1 MTRFGNLKLSTKL
14 SLLVA
19 VFLAGFLGFVAVS
32 QHTLGTVKVNGP
44 VYRQIVQGKDV
55 IADVLPPPEYIIESY
70 LLLHEMVDETERA
83 KILNLIERGSKL
95 RREYDERHEFWIKDL
110 AEGPLKEALVTRS
123 YRPAMAFF
131 QVRDAEYVPA
141 VLAGDHARAEALLR
155 GPLKDR
161 YEEHRAAVD
170 DVVRMATAANAEYE
184 KSAVEIIA
192 SRSSWLVAIA
202 CIVVAIVLLIAWVTH
217 RIAQSLAF
225 RLGMASHA
233 AKQVADGDL
242 TKPVEG
248 NANDEAGLLLSSIGT
263 MTRSLSGLV
272 TRVKQSSVS
281 LMSTATQISA
291 TSKQQEATVNAFTAS
306 TTEIAAAVKEISATS
321 MELLSTMDQVNS
333 AATRTSELAASGR
346 NGLSDMDTTMRQLER
361 STGSISSKLA
371 VIREKANDINVVVTT
386 ITKVADQTN
395 LLSVNAAIEAEKAG
409 EYGLGFLVVAREIR
423 RLADQSAVATLDI
436 EQMVRHMQSAVSA
449 GVMEMDKFTE
459 EVRRGVGTASVINT
473 QLGQIIEQVQ
483 GLSGRIDSVNE
494 GMRSQ
499 SLGATQINE
508 AMTQLT
514 EGARQTAA
522 SIREFDSAIGS
533 LRGAVAGLK
542 EEISRFTVAA

>member
-1 MTRFGNLKLSTKL
+1 MRFGDLKLSTKL
-14 SLLVA
+14 SLLVG

-32 QHTLGTVKVNGP
+32 QQTLEIVKVNGP

-70 LLLHEMVDETERA
+70 LLLHEMRDETDRA
-83 KILNLIERGSKL
+83 ALTALVERGNKL
-95 RREYDERHEFWIKDL
+95 RREYDERHEFWVRDL
-110 AEGPLKEALVTRS
+110 GEGPLREAMVTRS
-123 YRPAMAFF
+123 YKPAMAFF
-131 QVRDAEYVPA
+131 QLRDAEYVPA
-141 VLAGDHARAEALLR
+141 LLAGDKARAETLLR
-155 GPLKDR
+155 GPIRAR
-161 YEEHRAAVD
+161 YQEHRAAID
-170 DVVRMATAANAEYE
+170 DVVRMATVANAEYE
-184 KSAVEIIA
+184 KSAVEIIT
-192 SRSSWLVAIA
+192 SRSSWLAMIA
-202 CIVVAIVLLIAWVTH
+202 AAVVAIVLFIAWVTH
-217 RIAQSLAF
+217 RIAQSLAA
-225 RLGMASHA
+225 RLGMASRA

-242 TKPVEG
+242 TRPVEG
-248 NANDEAGLLLSSIGT
+248 SSGDEAGVLLSSIGT

-291 TSKQQEATVNAFTAS
+291 TSKQQEATVTAFTAS

-321 MELLSTMDQVNS
+321 MELMNTMDEVNG

-346 NGLSDMDTTMRQLER
+346 SGLTDMDSTMRQLER

-371 VIREKANDINVVVTT
+371 AIREKANDINVVVTT

-436 EQMVRHMQSAVSA
+436 EQMVRQMQSAVSA

-459 EVRRGVGTASVINT
+459 EVRRGVGTVSQINT

-483 GLSGRIDSVNE
+483 GLSTRIDSVNE

-499 SLGATQINE
+499 SLGASQINE

-522 SIREFDSAIGS
+522 SIREFDSATGS